1 MTPKGENI
9 MVILSSPS
17 GVGKTTLTKKLQ
29 QKYQNFKI
37 SISHTT
43 RPPRSN
49 EIDGVDYNFVSKE
62 QFEELI
68 KKKEF
73 YEYAKIFE
81 NYYGTLKTSVDQ
93 NIKKN
98 DILFDIDWQGT
109 KQLTAFKNLNIIK
122 IYLITSSKSELKK
135 RLFKRDQNSKKDV
148 EKRFKSFDE
157 DVKHWNDY
165 DFILI
170 NKNLETCLKQVEQ
183 IILNHKS
190 KNFNS
195 FHTAQ

>member
-68 KKKEF
+68 KKK
-73 YEYAKIFE
+73 
-81 NYYGTLKTSVDQ
+81 S
-93 NIKKN
+93 
-98 DILFDIDWQGT
+98 
-109 KQLTAFKNLNIIK
+109 
-122 IYLITSSKSELKK
+122 
-135 RLFKRDQNSKKDV
+135 
-148 EKRFKSFDE
+148 
-157 DVKHWNDY
+157 
-165 DFILI
+165 
-170 NKNLETCLKQVEQ
+170 
-183 IILNHKS
+183 
-190 KNFNS
+190 
-195 FHTAQ
+195 